1 MQAKRRQIASCR
13 LTMQNKIEIYV
24 YKSLGKIGKNNVSNV
39 KFEKDEDKGYCA
51 ISEKKVWIDTQAPI
65 YPFQFIQAQI
75 ILCLEFKKYL
85 LLKL

>member
-51 ISEKKVWIDTQAPI
+51 ISEKKYGLIHKRR
-65 YPFQFIQAQI
+65 FI
-75 ILCLEFKKYL
+75 LSNLFKRKSSFV
-85 LLKL
+85 